1 MEWED
6 ADALGVWKKDELGV
20 ALPGLCGTTL
30 RESCH
35 FDESCW
41 DHLLENPRYSQLT
54 SIWETE
60 ILDSS
65 QAPCVFIFIPGYMKS
80 AEVPPEV
87 FPIIR
92 GRRKLARAA
101 REIVNAVLSVPG
113 PWALL
118 VAPPPWRLDSDSPP
132 P

>member
-41 DHLLENPRYSQLT
+41 DHLLENLRYSQ
-54 SIWETE
+54 S
-60 ILDSS
+60 
-65 QAPCVFIFIPGYMKS
+65 F
-80 AEVPPEV
+80 
-87 FPIIR
+87 
-92 GRRKLARAA
+92 
-101 REIVNAVLSVPG
+101 
-113 PWALL
+113 L
-118 VAPPPWRLDSDSPP
+118 VASSLVSGKLKF
-132 P
+132 